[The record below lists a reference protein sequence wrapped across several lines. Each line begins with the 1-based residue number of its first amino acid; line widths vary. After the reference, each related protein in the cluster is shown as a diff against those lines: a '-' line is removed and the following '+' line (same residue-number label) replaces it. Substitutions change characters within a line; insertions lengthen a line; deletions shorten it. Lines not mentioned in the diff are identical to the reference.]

1 MAEHEGMLDKRLVAY
16 AIEIIRLTQAMP
28 KTMAGTVIAKQV
40 LRSGTSAGANY
51 REAKGAESR
60 ADFVHKLQVVI
71 KELRETD
78 YWLTLARESHL
89 LPAAQL
95 DDALR
100 ECSELTA
107 MAVRSV
113 VTVKRNMAHGKS
125 E

>member
-1 MAEHEGMLDKRLVAY
+1 MAEREGMLDKRLLAY
-16 AIEIIRLTQAMP
+16 AIEVIRLTQAMP
-28 KTMAGTVIAKQV
+28 KTMAGRVIAKQV

-78 YWLTLARESHL
+78 YWLTLARESRL
-89 LPAAQL
+89 LPPAQL
-95 DDALR
+95 DGALR

-113 VTVKRNMAHGKS
+113 VTVKRNMAHEKN